1 MSTFTSITPKS
12 SLDVVSSTAPHS
24 SQKIKDSITSTTVH
38 DIKHCTTSHCTVHP
52 CHSEYITGSAFVE
65 FGLGEVW
72 SKEIETHKLKV
83 LTDAKPTRNERSTED
98 RDSCLA
104 SDRQMSEGMAP
115 MKQNVRIDG
124 NDEIRNNGTKGKG
137 CVSVVDPRRK
147 N

>member
-1 MSTFTSITPKS
+1 ME
-12 SLDVVSSTAPHS
+12 
-24 SQKIKDSITSTTVH
+24 QQ
-38 DIKHCTTSHCTVHP
+38 
-52 CHSEYITGSAFVE
+52 
-65 FGLGEVW
+65 
-72 SKEIETHKLKV
+72 EIETHKLKV

-104 SDRQMSEGMAP
+104 SDRQMSEEMAH